1 MKRKNVF
8 PALMAAAGL
17 VAAGGLAY
25 AQQGP
30 FAPENDAVTS
40 LGGVR
45 VSLVQAITS
54 AEQHVAGRAS
64 RAVLES
70 RNGASVFDVEVVT
83 AANVV
88 MDVKVDADGKILSA
102 VQDQPDEQERS
113 DEHDEEGGADHKD

>member
-1 MKRKNVF
+1 MKLKNVF
-8 PALMAAAGL
+8 PALIAAAGL

-30 FAPENDAVTS
+30 FAPEDDAVSS

-45 VSLVQAITS
+45 VSLVQAIAA
-54 AEQHVAGRAS
+54 AEQHVGGRAS
-64 RAVLES
+64 RAVLE
-70 RNGASVFDVEVVT
+70 RDGASVFDVEVVT

-102 VQDQPDEQERS
+102 AQDQS
-113 DEHDEEGGADHKD
+113 DERDEDGGADSKD